1 MKGMKKATTPAPA
14 APVSDAS
21 ARDEGPAPKRLCRD
35 HDGNLSESAFELYG
49 QLQRR
54 VCATPA
60 CTETWIIDDGCEEDL
75 ANLYCSICAPSRA
88 AAAVAAEVGDY
99 YVPFKDKD
107 AFRHYAWLTEE
118 QVLAYYKSHWAA
130 RTVLAGARSR
140 CIVQTSGGYINQYR
154 VAIGLKLGVP
164 VFPV

>member
-1 MKGMKKATTPAPA
+1 MRAMKTACTPAPAAPAETMKGMKKATTPAPA

-35 HDGNLSESAFELYG
+35 HDGHLSESAFELYG

-75 ANLYCSICAPSRA
+75 ANLYCSICNPSPA
-88 AAAVAAEVGDY
+88 MAAVAAELAAAAPGAISPYYWGVKRQLESHGVGGCACD
-99 YVPFKDKD
+99 
-107 AFRHYAWLTEE
+107 LCI
-118 QVLAYYKSHWAA
+118 
-130 RTVLAGARSR
+130 SR
-140 CIVQTSGGYINQYR
+140 
-154 VAIGLKLGVP
+154 LKLLDTMERAV
-164 VFPV
+164 